1 MNKSIGLLSI
11 LMMTSVANGTLFISV
26 NGTLDSHIYMNPGEY
41 AAIGVFGD
49 GGTPSNTRLFLFTVG
64 PCSLDAAQAQI
75 FYPGDLSRVE
85 AGLIPDDYER
95 IADAGYSYP
104 GSVVFIELADSSV
117 PPPPLYGVL
126 VDWIDFYACRVANVT
141 IYLTDYQDPTIGY
154 DTLLINIP
162 EPMSIALLAL
172 GGLALCLH
180 KRQQAKMSQATH
192 LIH

>member
-117 PPPPLYGVL
+117 PPPPLYWLTGS
-126 VDWIDFYACRVANVT
+126 IFTRVVWLMSPFTSRT
-141 IYLTDYQDPTIGY
+141 IRTRPSVM
-154 DTLLINIP
+154 TLCSSTFL
-162 EPMSIALLAL
+162 S
-172 GGLALCLH
+172 
-180 KRQQAKMSQATH
+180 R
-192 LIH
+192 